1 MNYPQLETP
10 PVILALFQLKFEPND
25 TPIDTYTELKTK
37 FKNRFNH
44 HMNNIEA
51 SIAMPATTDIPLGKG
66 EFHAHTDAKLKE
78 LGFVNEKTKEK
89 LTISNEVITYI
100 SEADY
105 EGWNHFKDLAL
116 ELFQTIAPYIK
127 DRKLVRA
134 SIRFINRFEFESLDD
149 PSEYFKTLV
158 ASSEDNALEYP
169 IDKYSFRL
177 RFRIDEKTY
186 SIVNQELDPLADN
199 VVYTFDIDVLQLF
212 EETFSVDKIPSI
224 MESLRDVKNNIFFSN
239 ITNKLLERCN

>member
-10 PVILALFQLKFEPND
+10 PVILALFQLKFEPDN
-25 TPIDTYTELKTK
+25 TPIETYTELKTK
-37 FKNRFNH
+37 FKKRFNR

-51 SIAMPATTDIPLGKG
+51 SIAMPATTDIPLGKA

-78 LGFVNEKTKEK
+78 LGFVSDKTKEK

-105 EGWNHFKDLAL
+105 EGWDHFKDLVID
-116 ELFQTIAPYIK
+116 LFKAITPYIK
-127 DRKLVRA
+127 GRKLVRA

-158 ASSEDNALEYP
+158 ASSNDNALEYP

-177 RFRIDEKTY
+177 RFNIDEKIY
-186 SIVNQELDPLADN
+186 SIVNQELDPLAGD
-199 VVYTFDIDVLQLF
+199 VVYTFDIDVLQLLD
-212 EETFSVDKIPSI
+212 ETFSLDKLPSI
-224 MESLRDVKNNIFFSN
+224 MENLRDVKNKIFFSN
-239 ITNKLLERCN
+239 ITDKLLEK